1 MPPLPNLDTFH
12 LRKPTIIVKQVQI
25 ESKPWE
31 QVREQF
37 DFGEKKVEDKPKIQ
51 SMATVIFRIS
61 EGTNY
66 NKPQYFDNSD
76 SDSDSEWSASGGGSD
91 RSDSILSMRR

>member
-1 MPPLPNLDTFH
+1 M
-12 LRKPTIIVKQVQI
+12 VKQVPI

-31 QVREQF
+31 QVRDQF
-37 DFGEKKVEDKPKIQ
+37 DFGDKKDEDKPKIQ

-66 NKPQYFDNSD
+66 NRPQYFENSD
-76 SDSDSEWSASGGGSD
+76 SDSDSEWSASGGSD
-91 RSDSILSMRR
+91 RSDSILSMRRQTDALR